1 MLPSKEAQEFYQ
13 TAKGKTPIEKL
24 NNCWEDLQ
32 ANINGLL
39 SNDSRRSKDGIGL
52 KQVSEKN
59 KGLQNIEIEVL
70 MLKF

>member
-1 MLPSKEAQEFYQ
+1 MLPSKEAQEFYL
-13 TAKGKTPIEKL
+13 TTKGKTPIEKL

-52 KQVSEKN
+52 KQVSYILST
-59 KGLQNIEIEVL
+59 G
-70 MLKF
+70 